1 MIPALDSLTPSK
13 HQAAGH
19 DGCLATDSLFIKLT
33 AQQEIDFYTKV
44 QLYDQDVED
53 ASLGSQL
60 SHWMP
65 TFMGTLTQGD
75 ISKNQTT
82 GPDQLASDKQYIV
95 LLNSYHGFTH
105 PSILDIKLGAKL
117 TDDEVTAP
125 EKIARLQKVSD
136 ATTSGSLNF
145 RICGMKVYN
154 GTSDA
159 KPANE
164 LYENMNDSSVSVN
177 INDIDNHKYLEFNKF
192 YGRSLTKANVKEGLE
207 LYFNN
212 HLPKPIVKRLLTVFY
227 KRLQLLYNCL
237 LDYEVR
243 IFSGS
248 LLFIYES
255 DLTKWENVTDDNYD
269 MYNPLVR
276 EMAEEEEEDEHE
288 HEHEETKED
297 NTKRQKT
304 QPFTPLSSLNL
315 IDFAHAKFV
324 EGQGYDENIVQGVEN
339 LIDIFKTLLEKYD

>member
-1 MIPALDSLTPSK
+1 MIPTLNSLTPSK

-33 AQQEIDFYTKV
+33 VQQEIDFYTQV
-44 QLYDQDVED
+44 QLHDQSVQD
-53 ASLGSQL
+53 APLGSQL

-75 ISKNQTT
+75 VSKTQTA
-82 GPDQLASDKQYIV
+82 GLDQLSSAEGQTDKQYIV

-136 ATTSGSLNF
+136 STTSGSLNF

-154 GTSDA
+154 GKSDT

-177 INDIDNHKYLEFNKF
+177 INDADDHKYLEFNKF
-192 YGRSLTKANVKEGLE
+192 YGRSLSKDNIKEGLE

-212 HLPKPIVKRLLTVFY
+212 HLPKAIVKRLLVVFH

-255 DLTKWENVTDDNYD
+255 DLTKWENVTEDNYD
-269 MYNPLVR
+269 TYDLLVR
-276 EMAEEEEEDEHE
+276 EIVEDEDEDDEEVEEDS
-288 HEHEETKED
+288 KKD
-297 NTKRQKT
+297 NS
-304 QPFTPLSSLNL
+304 QPLTPLSSLNF

-324 EGQGYDENIVQGVEN
+324 EGQGHDENIVQGIEN
-339 LIDIFKTLLEKYD
+339 LIDIFNALIAKYD